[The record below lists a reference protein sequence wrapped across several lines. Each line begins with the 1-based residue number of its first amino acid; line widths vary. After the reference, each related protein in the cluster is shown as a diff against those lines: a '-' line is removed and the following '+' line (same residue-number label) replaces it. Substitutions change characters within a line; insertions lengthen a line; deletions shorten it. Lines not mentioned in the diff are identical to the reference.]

1 VKELVI
7 DSTPVEVV
15 IALVE
20 NKQLV
25 ELHKEKT
32 NAKHLV
38 GDIFL
43 GRVKKIMPGLNAAF
57 VDVGADKE
65 GFIHCLDLGRQIKAL
80 NKFTNCAVN
89 GDKQQLDISN
99 YKLIEDGDFP
109 KTEKITSFLKQNQQI
124 LVQITKEPISTK
136 GPRINSELSFP
147 GRFLVLIPFSNK
159 ISVSQKIKSNEEKRR
174 LRNLITSIRPKNFG
188 VIIRT
193 VAQGQSVADLDSDL
207 KHLLAKWAQT
217 SKSLH
222 TAVAPTKVYSED
234 MKSVG
239 ILRDV
244 LNDDFSQV
252 VTNDPKLYEE
262 IKSYVSQI
270 AADKKDIVK
279 LHKSKE
285 SIFDTY
291 GITRQIKQSFG
302 RIVPIARGGAYLVI
316 EHTEALHV
324 IDVNSGHR
332 VNSEQSQEQNA
343 FEVNREA
350 ALAVAHQLRLRD
362 IGGIIIVDFID
373 QKTSTNRK
381 QLFIAMLEAMKND
394 PAKHTVLPPT
404 KFGLIQITRQRV
416 RPQTEIAVVETCPTC
431 GGTGEI
437 KPSIIIVD
445 EIQKNIE
452 YLIEDQNEKHF
463 SIILHPYIYS
473 YFRRYP
479 FKYKWAWL
487 FKYGRQINLYESES
501 LGLLEYRFLNKDGE
515 EIQL

>member
-1 VKELVI
+1 VKELII
-7 DSTPVEVV
+7 DSTSMEVV

-32 NAKHLV
+32 NAQHLV
-38 GDIFL
+38 GDVFL

-65 GFIHCLDLGRQIKAL
+65 GFIHCLDLGQQFKAL

-89 GDKQQLDISN
+89 GDKQRLAISD
-99 YKLIEDGDFP
+99 YKLNETP
-109 KTEKITSFLKQNQQI
+109 SKTEKITSFLRQNQQI
-124 LVQITKEPISTK
+124 LVQVVKESISTK

-159 ISVSQKIKSNEEKRR
+159 ISVSQKIKSSEERRR

-207 KHLLAKWAQT
+207 KQLLAKWEQIGR
-217 SKSLH
+217 SLH
-222 TAVAPTKVYSED
+222 TAAAPMKVYSED
-234 MKSVG
+234 MKSVS
-239 ILRDV
+239 ILRDM
-244 LNDDFSQV
+244 LNDEFSQV
-252 VTNDPKLYEE
+252 VTNDLKLYEE
-262 IKSYVSQI
+262 IKNYVTQI

-285 SIFDTY
+285 NIFDTY

-302 RIVPIARGGAYLVI
+302 RIVPIARSGAYLVI

-343 FEVNREA
+343 FEVNKEA

-373 QKTSTNRK
+373 QRMATNRK

-394 PAKHTVLPPT
+394 PAKHTILPPS

-416 RPQTEIAVVETCPTC
+416 RPQTEVVVVETCPTC
-431 GGTGEI
+431 SGTGEI
-437 KPSIIIVD
+437 KPSILVID

-452 YLIEDQNEKHF
+452 YLIEDQNEKRF
-463 SIILHPYIYS
+463 SIMLHPYIYS
-473 YFRRYP
+473 YLRRFP
-479 FKYKWAWL
+479 FKYKWKGL
-487 FKYGRQINLYESES
+487 FKYKRRIHFYESQS

>member
-7 DSTPVEVV
+7 DSTPSEVV

-25 ELHKEKT
+25 ELHREKT
-32 NAKHLV
+32 GAQHLV

-65 GFIHCLDLGRQIKAL
+65 GFIHCLDLGQQFKAL
-80 NKFTNCAVN
+80 NKFTNCAIN

-99 YKLIEDGDFP
+99 YKITAESS

-124 LVQITKEPISTK
+124 LVQVVKESISTK

-159 ISVSQKIKSNEEKRR
+159 ISVSQKIKSSEERRR

-207 KHLLAKWAQT
+207 KHLFAKWEQIG
-217 SKSLH
+217 KNLH
-222 TAVAPTKVYSED
+222 TAAAPMKVYSED
-234 MKSVG
+234 IKSVG
-239 ILRDV
+239 ILRDI

-252 VTNDPKLYEE
+252 VTNDVKLYEE
-262 IKSYVSQI
+262 IKNYISQI
-270 AADKKDIVK
+270 AIDKKDIVK

-285 SIFDTY
+285 HIFDVY

-302 RIVPIARGGAYLVI
+302 RIVPVARSGAYLVI

-332 VNSEQSQEQNA
+332 VNSEQSQEENA
-343 FEVNREA
+343 LGVNKEA
-350 ALAVAHQLRLRD
+350 ALEVAHQLRLRD

-373 QKTSTNRK
+373 QKTQANRK
-381 QLFIAMLEAMKND
+381 QLFMAMLDAMKND
-394 PAKHTVLPPT
+394 PAKHTVLPPS

-416 RPQTEIAVVETCPTC
+416 RPQTEVTVVETCPTC
-431 GGTGEI
+431 GGSGEV
-437 KPSIIIVD
+437 KPSILIID

-452 YLIEDQNEKHF
+452 YLIKDQNEKHF
-463 SIILHPYIYS
+463 SIMLHPYIYS
-473 YFRRYP
+473 YFHRYP
-479 FKYKWAWL
+479 FKYKWRWF
-487 FKYGRQINLYESES
+487 FKYGWITRLYESQS
-501 LGLLEYRFLNKDGE
+501 LGFLEYRFLNKDGE

>member
-1 VKELVI
+1 MKELVI

-32 NAKHLV
+32 SSKHLV

-43 GRVKKIMPGLNAAF
+43 GRVKKVMPGLNAAF

-65 GFIHCLDLGRQIKAL
+65 GFIHCLDLGQQFKAL
-80 NKFTNCAVN
+80 NKFTNCAIN
-89 GDKQQLDISN
+89 GDKQQLDISD
-99 YKLIEDGDFP
+99 YKLTEDFS

-159 ISVSQKIKSNEEKRR
+159 ISVSQKIKSSEERRR

-207 KHLLAKWAQT
+207 KHLFAKWEQIG
-217 SKSLH
+217 KSLH
-222 TAVAPTKVYSED
+222 TATAPMKVYSED
-234 MKSVG
+234 MKSVS
-239 ILRDV
+239 ILRDI

-252 VTNDPKLYEE
+252 VTNDAKLYEE
-262 IKSYVSQI
+262 IKSYVTQI

-302 RIVPIARGGAYLVI
+302 RIVPIARGGAYLII

-350 ALAVAHQLRLRD
+350 ALEVAHQLRLRD

-373 QKTSTNRK
+373 QRMSAHRK

-394 PAKHTVLPPT
+394 PAKHTILPPS

-416 RPQTEIAVVETCPTC
+416 RPQTEMTVIETCPTC

-452 YLIEDQNEKHF
+452 YLIEDQNEK
-463 SIILHPYIYS
+463 
-473 YFRRYP
+473 
-479 FKYKWAWL
+479 
-487 FKYGRQINLYESES
+487 
-501 LGLLEYRFLNKDGE
+501 
-515 EIQL
+515 